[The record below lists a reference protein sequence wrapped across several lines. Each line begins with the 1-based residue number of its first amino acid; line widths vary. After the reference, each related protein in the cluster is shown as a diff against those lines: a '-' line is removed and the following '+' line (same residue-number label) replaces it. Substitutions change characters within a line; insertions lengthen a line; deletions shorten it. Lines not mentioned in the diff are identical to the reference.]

1 MLRIVK
7 VGRIK
12 LRQGLKPHIRRFKP
26 PVDAFRENVLI
37 SVLRRFVAVRA
48 SGALVGG
55 YSVATI
61 LASSHSPHSV

>member
-37 SVLRRFVAVRA
+37 SVLRRFVAVGA
-48 SGALVGG
+48 SGALVGAILG
-55 YSVATI
+55 YWTT
-61 LASSHSPHSV
+61 

>member
-37 SVLRRFVAVRA
+37 SVLRRFVAVGA
-48 SGALVGG
+48 SGALVGAVQAI
-55 YSVATI
+55 YRKSF
-61 LASSHSPHSV
+61 SNPCMS